1 LHAVSR
7 EEEGVALKGAR
18 MQLIHVFAILLLVAI
33 VAGIFVPWDPRAGK
47 ERTADGA
54 DADISEPTST

>member
-1 LHAVSR
+1 
-7 EEEGVALKGAR
+7 

-33 VAGIFVPWDPRAGK
+33 VAGIFVPWDPRVGK
-47 ERTADGA
+47 ERDANGA